1 MSTMKQ
7 HILIVEDE
15 LNLAEGIRCNLEAEG
30 YQATVRGDGASALEF
45 LENESVDLV
54 VLDLMLPGMSGYAV
68 CETLRARE
76 QVMPILILS
85 ARSLSEDRTRGF
97 QVGADQYM
105 QKPFDL
111 DEFLI
116 RVRSLLA
123 MYQRRLETAKHPLA
137 AQSSVTTFANG
148 TIEVDPEHLE
158 VRRNGQTTRVTP
170 LEMKLL
176 RYFLDREGTII
187 SRRELLERVW
197 DMPGHILTRAPDQF
211 IRRLRRIIEPNP
223 SDPRHL
229 ITLREAGYQFI
240 AEPPQD

>member
-1 MSTMKQ
+1 MEGVME

-15 LNLAEGIRCNLEAEG
+15 LNLAEGLRCNLEAEG
-30 YQATVRGDGASALEF
+30 YQVTICGDGASALTF
-45 LENESVDLV
+45 LETTRVDLV

-85 ARSLSEDRTRGF
+85 ARSLAEDRTRGF

-123 MYQRRLETAKHPLA
+123 MYQRRLETSKHT
-137 AQSSVTTFANG
+137 SVGSPSVVTMADG

-158 VRRNGQTTRVTP
+158 VRRNGQPTRVTP

-187 SRRELLERVW
+187 SRRELLEQVW
-197 DMPGHILTRAPDQF
+197 GMPGHINTRAPDQF
-211 IRRLRRIIEPNP
+211 IRRLRRIIERNP
-223 SDPRHL
+223 SEPEHL
-229 ITLREAGYQFI
+229 ITLRDVGYQFI
-240 AEPPQD
+240 AEVPAK